1 MDINLNY
8 HEQRALL
15 SYLKRHLSKDVSDI
29 KLLEELDALYLLIAY
44 NKLQMAI
51 DIHNNQMAYTD

>member
-15 SYLKRHLSKDVSDI
+15 SYLKKHLSKDVLDI
-29 KLLEELDALYLLIAY
+29 KFLDEIDVFYLLIAY
-44 NKLQMAI
+44 NKLQSAI